1 MAENDIT
8 SILKANNDLAWFDK
22 AREDTYQSMLKNA
35 QELSRTNKQA
45 AKDARELAAEYKK
58 STDLIR
64 QQIIDSKAKSDLEKM
79 SIADRITYNQQV
91 SKSISQEIAEKQAML
106 EVTQNLN
113 EQIKLR
119 NDINQLTENKNAL
132 DQNTLRIQKAINE
145 VEFKNASIK
154 EKVNLLKAKEQEAL
168 KKYKAA
174 ANEID
179 TKVKLGKISK
189 EEGEAE
195 KQQAKKDSGIGE
207 SADLLSGALSDM
219 LGDGVGQFI
228 TPLIDGISEAIPGGQ
243 IVSVLM
249 DVIGVINKV
258 SGQIDKAIDNAMDI
272 LTSYLGKIDGR
283 LQGTDESYLEIA
295 KTIRL
300 NFSSNTYVSQT
311 KMLEN
316 ISALVES
323 GIAYN
328 LEERALLMSVS
339 DKIVETF
346 DVLDATLT
354 RLTRLQQGDM
364 TQAFM
369 GVEARLLQDLN
380 SLFTDSSYLNDMYD
394 SVSSAI
400 IDAASQKNLSDA
412 TAFSYQVQKWL
423 GALYSTGMSSE
434 GVSQIAQGLN
444 YLSTGNVSAL
454 SSNSALQ
461 TLLAL
466 SAKNAGISYAEI
478 LTNGLDADTTNKLM
492 RSMVEYLQD
501 IVKNTSNQ
509 VTKSAW
515 GGITNFSMSDL
526 RAIQNISTATINQLY
541 NKNMNYTTAIDEL
554 NSQLSNI
561 SSRYSIQEKIN
572 NAIDNFMFSTG
583 SDIAND
589 NFKYLAWKGSK
600 ILQDQLSMGG
610 IGTILGGLIQIPLG
624 FGTILSNLISGS
636 VLSDVW
642 NGLTG
647 KSTLDSVL
655 DWSKYMSSFN
665 SRTLDKDSLFKTL
678 IDSTLSN
685 NNGTTSS
692 SGTIMIGN
700 TSTVQGNT
708 IPEYSFGYE
717 NQNKSLTATS
727 IMNDTSGVIRDIGD
741 VYFKLFEDQS
751 TPLNVKIEYLED
763 KALDQL
769 EEKLHTKFVEFIYNQ
784 LAYESI
790 SVHETGASGNGI
802 QNKLSE
808 TQR

>member
-35 QELSRTNKQA
+35 KELSITNKQA

-179 TKVKLGKISK
+179 AKVKLGKISK

-207 SADLLSGALSDM
+207 SADLLSGALSNM
-219 LGDGVGQFI
+219 LGDGVGQLI

-400 IDAASQKNLSDA
+400 IDATSQKNLSDA

-561 SSRYSIQEKIN
+561 SSRYSIQEKID

-784 LAYESI
+784 LAYGSI
-790 SVHETGASGNGI
+790 SVYETGASGNGI

>member
-35 QELSRTNKQA
+35 KELSITNKQA

-179 TKVKLGKISK
+179 AKVKLGKISK

-207 SADLLSGALSDM
+207 SADLLSGALSGM
-219 LGDGVGQFI
+219 LGDGIGQLI

-501 IVKNTSNQ
+501 IVKIQ
-509 VTKSAW
+509 VTK
-515 GGITNFSMSDL
+515 
-526 RAIQNISTATINQLY
+526 
-541 NKNMNYTTAIDEL
+541 
-554 NSQLSNI
+554 
-561 SSRYSIQEKIN
+561 
-572 NAIDNFMFSTG
+572 
-583 SDIAND
+583 
-589 NFKYLAWKGSK
+589 
-600 ILQDQLSMGG
+600 
-610 IGTILGGLIQIPLG
+610 
-624 FGTILSNLISGS
+624 
-636 VLSDVW
+636 
-642 NGLTG
+642 
-647 KSTLDSVL
+647 
-655 DWSKYMSSFN
+655 
-665 SRTLDKDSLFKTL
+665 
-678 IDSTLSN
+678 
-685 NNGTTSS
+685 
-692 SGTIMIGN
+692 
-700 TSTVQGNT
+700 
-708 IPEYSFGYE
+708 
-717 NQNKSLTATS
+717 
-727 IMNDTSGVIRDIGD
+727 
-741 VYFKLFEDQS
+741 
-751 TPLNVKIEYLED
+751 
-763 KALDQL
+763 
-769 EEKLHTKFVEFIYNQ
+769 
-784 LAYESI
+784 
-790 SVHETGASGNGI
+790 
-802 QNKLSE
+802 
-808 TQR
+808 